1 MARVISFI
9 NYKGGVGKTTTTFHI
24 GCALAMF
31 HKKRVLLIDA
41 DPQTNLTFLC
51 SDFAEWRDQVANF
64 GSLEALYRG
73 YVDQNPI
80 QIPQIIWRKPMS
92 HQGLEALDLIPSDIT
107 LLDIDLRLQS
117 RTKASTTIREVA
129 ETHLT
134 QRSIL
139 AHALEQVHSEY
150 DYILID
156 CPPNLYLATQN
167 ALYSSNGYLVTLM
180 PDHFSTIGVT
190 FLDEKIIELLR
201 ERSLAQQILDPKAN
215 AQGELPF
222 FLAFIKV
229 NVTAGRQQIVA
240 REQMALVR
248 GKPRFS
254 NLCFDSIT
262 EDFKDIREAA
272 DKQVPVFHNSPSSQ
286 NSSNYRRMADEFLA
300 KFPEIMRFPRE
311 VSNKSLLDEFGNLG
325 EEKS

>member
-9 NYKGGVGKTTTTFHI
+9 NYKGGVGKTTTAFHI

-51 SDFAEWRDQVANF
+51 SDFAEWRDQVAKF

-73 YVDQNPI
+73 YIDHNPI
-80 QIPQIIWRKPMS
+80 EIPQIIWRKPMS

-156 CPPNLYLATQN
+156 CPPNLYLATQ
-167 ALYSSNGYLVTLM
+167 M
-180 PDHFSTIGVT
+180 PCTQATVIW
-190 FLDEKIIELLR
+190 
-201 ERSLAQQILDPKAN
+201 
-215 AQGELPF
+215 
-222 FLAFIKV
+222 
-229 NVTAGRQQIVA
+229 
-240 REQMALVR
+240 
-248 GKPRFS
+248 
-254 NLCFDSIT
+254 
-262 EDFKDIREAA
+262 
-272 DKQVPVFHNSPSSQ
+272 
-286 NSSNYRRMADEFLA
+286 
-300 KFPEIMRFPRE
+300 
-311 VSNKSLLDEFGNLG
+311 
-325 EEKS
+325 